1 MLQLSKIIVGDKKI
15 NPKKAGGSIWPPLPR
30 SLSKNVISKNSVK
43 PYFLLLLKFLLSYTF
58 LENFIQIS
66 KVVQKIERF
75 SSSIL
80 TAFIIFL
87 NLHPTSNRLLGNCSK
102 SGYTDLFFLKY
113 KREVSNWLPR
123 KNYLQKAQP

>member
-1 MLQLSKIIVGDKKI
+1 MTPST
-15 NPKKAGGSIWPPLPR
+15 R

-113 KREVSNWLPR
+113 KREVSN
-123 KNYLQKAQP
+123 

>member
-1 MLQLSKIIVGDKKI
+1 MT
-15 NPKKAGGSIWPPLPR
+15 PLLR
-30 SLSKNVISKNSVK
+30 SFSKNVISKNSVE

-58 LENFIQIS
+58 LGNFIQIS

-75 SSSIL
+75 SFSIL

-87 NLHPTSNRLLGNCSK
+87 NLPPTSNRLLGNCSK

-113 KREVSNWLPR
+113 KREVSN
-123 KNYLQKAQP
+123 